1 MKYDNDH
8 IEYLELKSKA
18 SVYDDRENLE
28 NSTVFTFLCVCV
40 WKNLIFR
47 STSSQYSQF
56 PYFIH

>member
-28 NSTVFTFLCVCV
+28 KSTVFTFLCVSG
-40 WKNLIFR
+40 K
-47 STSSQYSQF
+47 T
-56 PYFIH
+56 